1 MLTIKFHESADL
13 EAVEAIAFYEGLEN
27 GLGVQFRLEIEEGI
41 TRILSSP
48 MQFPVVYRSEIRRL
62 GLDRFP
68 YSIFFTI
75 EQSYVVVLAVFHWRR
90 DPAIWQGRVD

>member
-48 MQFPVVYRSEIRRL
+48 M
-62 GLDRFP
+62 
-68 YSIFFTI
+68 
-75 EQSYVVVLAVFHWRR
+75 
-90 DPAIWQGRVD
+90 